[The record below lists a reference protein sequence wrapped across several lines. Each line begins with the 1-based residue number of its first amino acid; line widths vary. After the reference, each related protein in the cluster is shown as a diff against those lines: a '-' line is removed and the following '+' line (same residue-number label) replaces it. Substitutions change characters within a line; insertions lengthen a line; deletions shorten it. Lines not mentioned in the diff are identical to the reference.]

1 MLSRAAEAQQRNER
15 VLVVDD
21 DPANRALLVRALRT
35 AGITRV
41 HQEADGAA
49 VPEAV
54 ATFDPQLILMDLHLG
69 AVDGLEA
76 LEALQESD
84 PGFEQRAVLMLT
96 GRVERSVAVRAEALG
111 ARGVVTKPYHLPEL
125 LGRIDDLLAETETEA
140 PTEAEAPPGEIAA
153 GTQPDFKAL
162 FEKAPGKFLVL
173 DPDLTIVAVSD
184 AYAEVTLT
192 RRSEIVGRPMF
203 EVFPD
208 NPDDVDADGVS
219 NLRASLDQVRR
230 HLVVDTMAVQ
240 KYDIRKPE
248 SDGGG
253 WEVRYWSPANTPVLG
268 PDGELAYIIHQAED
282 VTEFV
287 QLQQAEAEREQLTD
301 ELRQRTSRMEAEI
314 IRRSQ
319 ELLEANRAL
328 QAAIDARGE
337 FLSRVSHELRTPLTA
352 ILGFGELLST
362 SDLPEEE
369 QSWVSMMLPAGRHL
383 LALLNDVL
391 DLSRIDSGDMSL
403 SLEPISID
411 ALVGETV
418 DVMRTLADAT
428 GVRLDVDLGSTASVY
443 VQADRQRLRQ
453 VLINLVSNAIKYNRP
468 GGLATVAAAAADDGR
483 VRLSVTDEGAGLDG
497 EQLAKL
503 FVPFE
508 RLSAAQSGI
517 EGTGLGLVLA
527 RRLSEVMGGSLEVES
542 TPGSGTTFSVL
553 LRTVAPATL
562 GTDEA
567 KSDASLTE
575 TRSYAAHR
583 RVLYVEDMAAN
594 IRLVEQIL
602 KRRPSVELVPVMQG
616 ATALEL
622 ARNCQPDL
630 VLLDL
635 HLPDIGGEE
644 VLRRLQADAATSHIP
659 VVVLSADATAR
670 QRERLSEAGA
680 KAYLTKPIAIRRFLE
695 VVDQTLEG

>member
-1 MLSRAAEAQQRNER
+1 MQSRAAEAQQRTER

-41 HQEADGAA
+41 QQEADGAA
-49 VPEAV
+49 VSEAV
-54 ATFDPQLILMDLHLG
+54 ATFDPQLILMDFHLG

-96 GRVERSVAVRAEALG
+96 GRVERSVRDRAEALG
-111 ARGVVTKPYHLPEL
+111 ARGVVTKPYALPEL
-125 LGRIDDLLAETETEA
+125 LSRIDELLS
-140 PTEAEAPPGEIAA
+140 EAEPSPEVSTPPVAA
-153 GTQPDFKAL
+153 VEAVAEPDFKAL
-162 FEKAPGKFLVL
+162 FEAAPGCFLVL

-184 AYAEVTLT
+184 AYAAATLT
-192 RRSEIVGRPMF
+192 ERADIVGRPLF

-219 NLRASLDQVRR
+219 NLRASLDRVRR
-230 HLVVDTMAVQ
+230 HRVADTMAVQ
-240 KYDIRKPE
+240 KYDIRLPE
-248 SDGGG
+248 SEGGG
-253 WEVRYWSPANTPVLG
+253 WEVRYWSPVNTPVLG
-268 PDGELAYIIHQAED
+268 ADGALTHIIHQVED
-282 VTEFV
+282 VTEFM
-287 QLQQAEAEREQLTD
+287 QQ
-301 ELRQRTSRMEAEI
+301 TSRMEAEI
-314 IRRSQ
+314 VRRSH
-319 ELLEANRAL
+319 ELQEANREL
-328 QAAIDARGE
+328 QAANDARGE

-352 ILGFGELLST
+352 ILGFGELLSM

-369 QSWVSMMLPAGRHL
+369 QGWVSMMLPAGRHL

-391 DLSRIDSGDMSL
+391 DVSRIDSGDLSL

-418 DVMRTLADAT
+418 DVMRTLADST
-428 GVRLDVDLGSTASVY
+428 GIRLDVDLGSTASAY

-468 GGLATVAAAAADDGR
+468 GGIATVAAVTLDDGR
-483 VRLSVTDEGAGLDG
+483 VRLSVTDEGAGLDA
-497 EQLAKL
+497 EQLTKL

-527 RRLSEVMGGSLEVES
+527 RRLTEVMGGALEVES
-542 TPGSGTTFSVL
+542 TPGSGTTFFVT
-553 LRTVAPATL
+553 LRTVAPAAL
-562 GTDEA
+562 GAEEPRA
-567 KSDASLTE
+567 DASLTE
-575 TRSYAAHR
+575 TRSYAEPR

-616 ATALEL
+616 LTAVEL

-635 HLPDIGGEE
+635 HLPDISGEE
-644 VLRRLQADAATSHIP
+644 VLYRLQSDPATMDIP
-659 VVVLSADATAR
+659 IVVLSADATAR
-670 QRERLSEAGA
+670 QRERLRVAGA
-680 KAYLTKPIAIRRFLE
+680 DAYLTKPISIGRFLE
-695 VVDQTLEG
+695 LLDRTLER

>member
-1 MLSRAAEAQQRNER
+1 
-15 VLVVDD
+15 
-21 DPANRALLVRALRT
+21 
-35 AGITRV
+35 
-41 HQEADGAA
+41 
-49 VPEAV
+49 
-54 ATFDPQLILMDLHLG
+54 
-69 AVDGLEA
+69 
-76 LEALQESD
+76 
-84 PGFEQRAVLMLT
+84 
-96 GRVERSVAVRAEALG
+96 
-111 ARGVVTKPYHLPEL
+111 
-125 LGRIDDLLAETETEA
+125 
-140 PTEAEAPPGEIAA
+140 
-153 GTQPDFKAL
+153 
-162 FEKAPGKFLVL
+162 
-173 DPDLTIVAVSD
+173 
-184 AYAEVTLT
+184 
-192 RRSEIVGRPMF
+192 
-203 EVFPD
+203 
-208 NPDDVDADGVS
+208 
-219 NLRASLDQVRR
+219 
-230 HLVVDTMAVQ
+230 
-240 KYDIRKPE
+240 
-248 SDGGG
+248 
-253 WEVRYWSPANTPVLG
+253 
-268 PDGELAYIIHQAED
+268 
-282 VTEFV
+282 
-287 QLQQAEAEREQLTD
+287 
-301 ELRQRTSRMEAEI
+301 
-314 IRRSQ
+314 
-319 ELLEANRAL
+319 
-328 QAAIDARGE
+328 
-337 FLSRVSHELRTPLTA
+337 
-352 ILGFGELLST
+352 
-362 SDLPEEE
+362 
-369 QSWVSMMLPAGRHL
+369 
-383 LALLNDVL
+383 
-391 DLSRIDSGDMSL
+391 
-403 SLEPISID
+403 
-411 ALVGETV
+411 
-418 DVMRTLADAT
+418 
-428 GVRLDVDLGSTASVY
+428 
-443 VQADRQRLRQ
+443 
-453 VLINLVSNAIKYNRP
+453 
-468 GGLATVAAAAADDGR
+468 
-483 VRLSVTDEGAGLDG
+483 RLSVTDEGAGLDG